1 MNKEQTTIEDAGFEQ
16 FSPKEMENVA
26 GQDVYIADPN
36 EDVPEFSL
44 SDMDGEYSETETVV
58 VTVHGKKQRIKV
70 LIVDDFHRIM
80 MHDFGDEESSALI
93 EELNEIQMSNL
104 PEMEI
109 QKEMQAFLNGLD
121 ESERALVSKHE
132 RDLTEN
138 TLINAIVSP
147 RIIAN
152 ENDRQSPKDILIE
165 KLDKRTRKQFMK
177 AYHLVNNSNKGVLEE
192 RFQKPHRNRTNQD
205 NSDNEVLPSKK

>member
-1 MNKEQTTIEDAGFEQ
+1 MSKEQTTIDDASFEQ
-16 FSPKEMENVA
+16 VSLDEMENVA
-26 GQDVYIADPN
+26 GQDVYIPDPN

-44 SDMDGEYSETETVV
+44 SDIDGEYSETETVV
-58 VTVHGKKQRIKV
+58 VTIHGKKQRIEV

-80 MHDFGDEESSALI
+80 MHDFGDEESRALI

-121 ESERALVSKHE
+121 ESERALISKHE
-132 RDLTEN
+132 RDVTEN

-152 ENDRQSPKDILIE
+152 EDDRQTPKDILIE

-177 AYHLVNNSNKGVLEE
+177 AYHLVNNSNKGVLEV
-192 RFQKPHRNRTNQD
+192 RFQKPDRNRTDPNK
-205 NSDNEVLPSKK
+205 SDNEVLPGKK